1 MHAATVPARAGV
13 AGNPSD
19 GYGGAAVAVP
29 VSPLAATVEI
39 VDAPHVRVVGP
50 PDEDAWRDVGTLLA
64 HTDRYGHEGGHRL
77 VTAAVATM
85 ARHAGVTDDA
95 CELRWTTTI
104 PRSVGLGGSS
114 AVVVATM
121 QALARRWGIG
131 VEPITLARLALAA
144 EVTELGITAGL
155 IDRAVQAL
163 RAPAL
168 VDGDVARPLAVNVLP
183 PLVVAWRADAAGP
196 SHRVHGALRRRF
208 DAGEG
213 TVVTAMQR
221 LADAGR
227 AAAAALES
235 GDADALAGCVR
246 TTWAQRQTMGIVG
259 DDVAAMVDAFDHH
272 GVAATSAGSG
282 GAVVGVLPPTVD
294 AAQAMAAIDGIADD
308 AVTLP

>member
-1 MHAATVPARAGV
+1 MTLTAVEEQAIEEAANNALRPCCASIPDGELVELRRRIKATRWPERETVPDASQGV
-13 AGNPSD
+13 Q
-19 GYGGAAVAVP
+19 
-29 VSPLAATVEI
+29 L
-39 VDAPHVRVVGP
+39 
-50 PDEDAWRDVGTLLA
+50 
-64 HTDRYGHEGGHRL
+64 
-77 VTAAVATM
+77 
-85 ARHAGVTDDA
+85 
-95 CELRWTTTI
+95 
-104 PRSVGLGGSS
+104 
-114 AVVVATM
+114 ATM

-168 VDGDVARPLAVNVLP
+168 VDGDVARRLAVNVLP

-227 AAAAALES
+227 AGAAALES
-235 GDADALAGCVR
+235 GDADAFAQCVR

-259 DDVAAMVDAFDHH
+259 DDVAAMVDAFDQH